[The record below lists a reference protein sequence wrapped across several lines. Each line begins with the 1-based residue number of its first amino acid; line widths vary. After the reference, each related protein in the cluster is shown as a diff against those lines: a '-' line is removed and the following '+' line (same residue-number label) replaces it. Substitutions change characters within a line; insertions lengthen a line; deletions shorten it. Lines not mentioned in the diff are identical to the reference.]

1 MGLFGNAGR
10 WEGVI
15 GCLLTPY
22 DALGGVDAETHAA
35 QVDFLLGSK
44 VPALCALMHVG
55 ESLNLSF
62 AERRRVTAL
71 TVEAAAGR
79 APVAVHV
86 SCAGTAHTVELAR
99 HAESVGASAV
109 VVTAPYHW
117 LPGDR
122 GLLDHFDAVAR
133 AVDIAVL
140 AYSPAPSMGPPLSP
154 GLVAELAR
162 RHEHFLGL
170 KEASGLMGAFAEYV
184 RVVRGV
190 RSDFSVLGGV
200 EYALPQHVLGGAGCF
215 SICAVI
221 APRLV
226 TGLWEATV
234 AGDHERAGV
243 LQARAARLLSL
254 LVPGY
259 PAGLKAA
266 AEIMG
271 RPCGPT
277 RLPIPELTAGEKD
290 ALAAALAA
298 EGVLD
303 QEPHGWDPFVGTDGV
318 RSDGGGDAP
327 RDRTGQAPP

>member
-1 MGLFGNAGR
+1 M
-10 WEGVI
+10 
-15 GCLLTPY
+15 LTPY
-22 DALGGVDAETHAA
+22 DALGGVDAGTHAA
-35 QVDFLLGSK
+35 QVDFLIGSG

-62 AERRRVTAL
+62 AERRRVAAL

-79 APVAVHV
+79 VPVVVHV
-86 SCAGTAHTVELAR
+86 SCSGTAHTVELAR

-117 LPGDR
+117 LPGER

-133 AVDIAVL
+133 SVGISVL
-140 AYSPAPSMGPPLSP
+140 AYSPAPAMGQPLSP

-162 RHEHFLGL
+162 RHEHFLGV
-170 KEASGLMGAFAEYV
+170 KEAGGQMGAFAEYV
-184 RVVRGV
+184 RVVCGV
-190 RSDFSVLGGV
+190 RPDFSVLGGV

-215 SICAVI
+215 SICAVV
-221 APRLV
+221 APRLI

-234 AGDHERAGV
+234 GGDHERARV

-277 RLPIPELTAGEKD
+277 RQPIPELTAGEKE

-298 EGVLD
+298 AGVLEG
-303 QEPHGWDPFVGTDGV
+303 EPYGWDPFVGADGA
-318 RSDGGGDAP
+318 RPGAMGTRRAGG
-327 RDRTGQAPP
+327 TGQAPP